1 MLSLPGGRTG
11 GTGMLSLPSARV
23 SVVLSLRGGVGT
35 TTVAVNLAGLFAR
48 AGRRAC
54 LVDLSPSGGH
64 VALQL
69 RLRPTATWADLGVET
84 IIVGAG
90 AVPFHVGSP
99 DDVELLAHALGATE
113 PTAVAK

>member
-1 MLSLPGGRTG
+1 VLDRVTLEQWRRGR
-11 GTGMLSLPSARV
+11 L
-23 SVVLSLRGGVGT
+23 VGT
-35 TTVAVNLAGLFAR
+35 PEQIR
-48 AGRRAC
+48 E
-54 LVDLSPSGGH
+54 
-64 VALQL
+64 Q
-69 RLRPTATWADLGVET
+69 TATWADLGVET